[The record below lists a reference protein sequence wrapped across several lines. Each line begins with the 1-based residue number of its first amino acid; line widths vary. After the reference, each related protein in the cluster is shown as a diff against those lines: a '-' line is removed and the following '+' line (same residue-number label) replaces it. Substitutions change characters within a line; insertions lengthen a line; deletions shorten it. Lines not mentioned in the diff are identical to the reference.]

1 MAGWKL
7 PARIAWRYIFSK
19 KSTNAIN
26 VIAGVSMFGIAVGA
40 AALIIVLS
48 AFNGFEDLVR
58 KLYASFYPDIEIS
71 IAEGKVFETTSLDM
85 EAILTLDGVEA
96 VSQVL
101 EENAIVVYGE
111 EEHIA
116 IFKGVD
122 QSFADV
128 TAVDDSVLYGRYQL
142 EWYIRDSIRMDGAVL
157 GAGVAGVLDILL
169 GPNAQPLDVYMP
181 RRGRSIGIGG
191 SRAFKRKRI
200 VPTGVFRI
208 QQEFDAQYVLV
219 PLSFMQELLEYRAG
233 EISALELKLKP
244 GASSARV
251 IRDLEAI
258 LGEDFLVRN
267 RYQIN
272 ETVYRVMRTEKWAVY
287 FVLTFIL
294 IVAAFNTIGSLS
306 MLVLDKKKDIGT
318 LRSLGGGRSLVQR
331 VFLLEGL
338 LQTGLSMTIGFVF
351 ALALLIGQIVFH
363 WVKIPGAGTFVVD
376 AYPVKMELLDF
387 VLVFVTILVIGTL
400 AAWIPARR
408 AAASRFTITSAK

>member
-1 MAGWKL
+1 
-7 PARIAWRYIFSK
+7 
-19 KSTNAIN
+19 
-26 VIAGVSMFGIAVGA
+26 
-40 AALIIVLS
+40 
-48 AFNGFEDLVR
+48 
-58 KLYASFYPDIEIS
+58 
-71 IAEGKVFETTSLDM
+71 
-85 EAILTLDGVEA
+85 
-96 VSQVL
+96 
-101 EENAIVVYGE
+101 
-111 EEHIA
+111 
-116 IFKGVD
+116 
-122 QSFADV
+122 
-128 TAVDDSVLYGRYQL
+128 
-142 EWYIRDSIRMDGAVL
+142 
-157 GAGVAGVLDILL
+157 VLDILL

-181 RRGRSIGIGG
+181 RRGRSTGIGG

-200 VPTGVFRI
+200 VPAGVFRI

-244 GASSARV
+244 GANSARV

-258 LGEDFLVRN
+258 LGEEFQVRN

-318 LRSLGGGRSLVQR
+318 LRSLGGGQSLVQR

-376 AYPVKMELLDF
+376 AYPVKLELMDF
-387 VLVFVTILVIGTL
+387 VLVFVTIVVIGTL

-408 AAASRFTITSAK
+408 AASSRFTITSAK